1 MFEILDTIEA
11 WLQQGKTVA
20 LATVADTWG
29 SSPRQVGARMGVT
42 ADMAMVGSVSG
53 GCVESAVIQEAVDCL
68 ADGRP
73 RLLHFGVSDETA
85 WDVGLACGGKVS
97 VYVEPLDTRW
107 WKVAACAIRENR
119 ALATATILAGASAGQ
134 KVYVD
139 GVSGEIRESPG
150 LSAEHSKT
158 LSDAAR
164 SALEQRKTEH
174 KRIGELDVLIEVLR
188 PQPRL
193 IMVGGGHVATALQ
206 SFARQLGFQV
216 ALVDPRQV
224 FASHDRF
231 PDIETIL
238 TSYPDKAFSQL
249 GLDSET
255 YIAILTHDP
264 KIDDPAL
271 RRALPSDVAYIGILS
286 SKRSHQQ
293 RVERLTNAGLD
304 ARLFERIHVPI
315 GLDIGAKTPEEIALA
330 IMAQIIAVR
339 NGALP

>member
-1 MFEILDTIEA
+1 MFEILDTVET
-11 WLQQGKTVA
+11 WLQQGQAVA
-20 LATVADTWG
+20 LATVTDTWG

-53 GCVESAVIQEAVDCL
+53 GCVEGAVIQEAVDCL

-97 VYVEPLDTRW
+97 VYVEPLDKVW
-107 WKVAACAIRENR
+107 WQAAACAVRENR
-119 ALATATILAGASAGQ
+119 AMATATILTGPCVGQ

-139 GVSGEIRESPG
+139 AATGDIRETSG
-150 LSAEHSKT
+150 LPAEQYEA
-158 LSDAAR
+158 LAEAVR
-164 SALEQRKTEH
+164 SALEQKRTEH
-174 KRIGELDVLIEVLR
+174 KRLGDLDVLIEVIR
-188 PQPRL
+188 PHPRL
-193 IMVGGGHVATALQ
+193 IMVGGAHVATALQ
-206 SFARQLGFQV
+206 SFARQLGFEV
-216 ALVDPRQV
+216 VLVDPRQV

-238 TSYPDKAFSQL
+238 TSYPDKAFAQL

-271 RRALPSDVAYIGILS
+271 RVALPSHAAYIGILS
-286 SKRSHQQ
+286 SRRSHQQ
-293 RVERLTNAGLD
+293 RVERLTKAGLD
-304 ARLFERIHVPI
+304 PRLFERIHVPI
-315 GLDIGAKTPEEIALA
+315 GLEIGAKTPEEIALA
-330 IMAQIIAVR
+330 IMAQIVAVR
-339 NGALP
+339 NAALQ